1 MLKLIGTFFILLL
14 FGNNFAGKNCSCKKL
29 PDDAKT
35 KTGWMQIQVAEEKPV
50 KTIQGK
56 VVDGNEDVLVGSFVE
71 VFKIEETDSDTEDDS
86 PQKRLAGCEI
96 GEEGKFCFTKL
107 PAGKYE
113 VRVSQT
119 GFDTLTILV
128 EVSPRG
134 VSKKIEAVMK
144 PSD

>member
-1 MLKLIGTFFILLL
+1 
-14 FGNNFAGKNCSCKKL
+14 
-29 PDDAKT
+29 
-35 KTGWMQIQVAEEKPV
+35 MQIQVAEEKPV

-56 VVDGNEDVLVGSFVE
+56 VVDGNEDVLIGSFVE
-71 VFKIEETDSDTEDDS
+71 VFKNEEPDNDTEDDS
-86 PQKRLAGCEI
+86 AQKRLAGCEI
-96 GEEGKFCFTKL
+96 GEDGKFCFTKL
-107 PAGKYE
+107 PAGKYA

-134 VSKKIEAVMK
+134 ISKKIEAVMK